1 MLSAFPACSIVPRC
15 SPRARRIGLRCSRP
29 SGACPPKN
37 LSAVLAAAGTS
48 MDRAVKVTVFL
59 KNISDFKET
68 NEVYAKFF
76 PGVPPARSTV
86 QAVLPNEA
94 VLVEVDVIATQQG
107 AAETLVALPRSAQA
121 SFPDRHSL
129 RSTSSGAGRLP
140 KESAVPKRSRRC
152 SRPSCHG

>member
-1 MLSAFPACSIVPRC
+1 MKNILASLIPAALLIAAPASKDPVSTKDAPPAAGPYSQAIKAGGFVFAAGQI
-15 SPRARRIGLRCSRP
+15 ARDPKTNKVEGDVKVQTERVL
-29 SGACPPKN
+29 KN

-59 KNISDFKET
+59 KSIGDFQAM

-94 VLVEVDVIATQQG
+94 ALVEID
-107 AAETLVALPRSAQA
+107 LVALQ
-121 SFPDRHSL
+121 
-129 RSTSSGAGRLP
+129 
-140 KESAVPKRSRRC
+140 
-152 SRPSCHG
+152 